1 MSKRPPYEPI
11 QFAQK
16 LERTKDFCSDN
27 QLIYRWTGTHW
38 SPCPRRPPK
47 VLHLWPPKLLH
58 PAWGDLMH

>member
-38 SPCPRRPPK
+38 SPCEDREIERMAIQW
-47 VLHLWPPKLLH
+47 LCETE
-58 PAWGDLMH
+58 